1 MEHGVGLKAWGS
13 APSVHWGKKQTGSL
27 TIGKLRLA
35 RIILRRM
42 EGRLVALS
50 DFSFVGCG

>member
-1 MEHGVGLKAWGS
+1 MSAEQCQIEPGVGLKA
-13 APSVHWGKKQTGSL
+13 WGKKQTGSL
-27 TIGKLRLA
+27 RMGKLRLA